1 MDRRHLTDCREVD
14 CCHKN
19 SLKSPGSG
27 RLDLINFP
35 VAGLP
40 LLREVTEEG
49 ISEEELASR
58 TSYPL
63 GSYPAAGRALVSL

>member
-1 MDRRHLTDCREVD
+1 MTDCREEVD
-14 CCHKN
+14 CRHKN
-19 SLKSPGSG
+19 SLKSPDPG

-35 VAGLP
+35 VGMLT
-40 LLREVTEEG
+40 LVREGAEGG

-63 GSYPAAGRALVSL
+63 GRSPTAGRTLVSL